1 MAAEPRHKSRKHQ
14 IEPLSWSEAAQ
25 SPALKGMLSFLDVS
39 AADVRNGQNQ
49 NPDLYSSPKDNGIN
63 SNSPRSESLPVSE
76 SLKVVT
82 IPRGIPAVLAREEGS
97 TLIQPRKGNTISESL
112 PNSVSQL
119 MSDMLPNS
127 EVLPV
132 SKSLPVSESLIGTRN
147 RNGMVIGTVSSQ
159 NRKIRKCRLVQDAH
173 SAGEELLYRI
183 LWDEAKPDPM
193 NPVGSRT
200 LRMGYA
206 ELAAKARMH
215 KTNVRLNMSNLKA
228 KLAIDVLE
236 EHNSSDLI
244 PRLYRIFSF
253 REILER
259 RKTAGLEYVIRQKN
273 VVFVKSDGTHIPLQN
288 TSTSKTKRKLAS
300 RRKRT
305 FDGDSLTGSNSLTGD
320 SDREYPQYSMA
331 QGSVD
336 DPDCP
341 PPEQLNLDVRKVSEV
356 LNKYWTTDEA
366 AAHQLVRDCRR
377 VRSDAQ
383 GDEIAFFV
391 EEKLAIAK
399 TNRNITN
406 PTGLIIATVPQ
417 CFVGSTFEEFRRR
430 RNEQLRIA
438 AEEDIRKR
446 LQESEMEAWM
456 SREVERLEEILRDPD
471 ASDQEK
477 TNANRRLS
485 NFK

>member
-1 MAAEPRHKSRKHQ
+1 MAAEPRHRSRKHQ
-14 IEPLSWSEAAQ
+14 IEPLSWAEAAQ

-39 AADVRNGQNQ
+39 AADVRNSQNQ
-49 NPDLYSSPKDNGIN
+49 DPDLYSSSGN
-63 SNSPRSESLPVSE
+63 ESLPVSE
-76 SLKVVT
+76 SLRIVT
-82 IPRGIPAVLAREEGS
+82 IPSGIPAASAREEGA
-97 TLIQPRKGNTISESL
+97 TLIPVRISKTISESL
-112 PNSVSQL
+112 PGSVSPPASETL
-119 MSDMLPNS
+119 AISEPRPRSESLPI
-127 EVLPV
+127 
-132 SKSLPVSESLIGTRN
+132 SKSLPVSDSLTGSKS
-147 RNGMVIGTVSSQ
+147 GMVVGTVSSQ

-173 SAGEELLYRI
+173 SSGEELLYRI

-215 KTNVRLNMSNLKA
+215 KTNVRLNLSNLKA

-253 REILER
+253 REILDR

-273 VVFVKSDGTHIPLQN
+273 VVFVEPDGTPIPLQN
-288 TSTSKTKRKLAS
+288 TLTGKTKRKLAS
-300 RRKRT
+300 RWKRT
-305 FDGDSLTGSNSLTGD
+305 SDNDSDSLTGSDSLIGSD
-320 SDREYPQYSMA
+320 SDRENFQYRMEQS
-331 QGSVD
+331 SVD
-336 DPDCP
+336 NPDSK
-341 PPEQLNLDVRKVSEV
+341 PEQLNLDVRKVSES

-399 TNRNITN
+399 LNRNITN

-417 CFVGSTFEEFRRR
+417 CFVGSAFEEFRRR

-456 SREVERLEEILRDPD
+456 SREVERLEEILRDTD

-477 TNANRRLS
+477 TNAHRRLL

>member
-1 MAAEPRHKSRKHQ
+1 
-14 IEPLSWSEAAQ
+14 
-25 SPALKGMLSFLDVS
+25 
-39 AADVRNGQNQ
+39 
-49 NPDLYSSPKDNGIN
+49 
-63 SNSPRSESLPVSE
+63 
-76 SLKVVT
+76 
-82 IPRGIPAVLAREEGS
+82 
-97 TLIQPRKGNTISESL
+97 
-112 PNSVSQL
+112 
-119 MSDMLPNS
+119 
-127 EVLPV
+127 
-132 SKSLPVSESLIGTRN
+132 
-147 RNGMVIGTVSSQ
+147 
-159 NRKIRKCRLVQDAH
+159 
-173 SAGEELLYRI
+173 
-183 LWDEAKPDPM
+183 
-193 NPVGSRT
+193 
-200 LRMGYA
+200 MGYA

-215 KTNVRLNMSNLKA
+215 KTNVRLNLSNLKA

-253 REILER
+253 REILDR

-273 VVFVKSDGTHIPLQN
+273 VVFVESDGTPIPLQN
-288 TSTSKTKRKLAS
+288 TLTGKTKRKLVS
-300 RRKRT
+300 SWKHT
-305 FDGDSLTGSNSLTGD
+305 SDSDSLTGSNSLTGSD
-320 SDREYPQYSMA
+320 SGREYPQYSME
-331 QGSVD
+331 QGSVV
-336 DPDCP
+336 DPDWK
-341 PPEQLNLDVRKVSEV
+341 PPEQLNLDVRKVSEA
-356 LNKYWTTDEA
+356 LNKYWATDEA

-446 LQESEMEAWM
+446 LQEGEMEAWV

-477 TNANRRLS
+477 TTADRRLS

>member
-1 MAAEPRHKSRKHQ
+1 MVAVPRHRSRKHQ
-14 IEPLSWSEAAQ
+14 IEPLSWAEAAQ

-39 AADVRNGQNQ
+39 AADVRNSQNQ
-49 NPDLYSSPKDNGIN
+49 DPDLHSSSMGNGID
-63 SNSPRSESLPVSE
+63 SNNLAGNESLPVSE

-82 IPRGIPAVLAREEGS
+82 IPSGIPAVLAREEGA
-97 TLIQPRKGNTISESL
+97 TLIPVRISKTISESL
-112 PNSVSQL
+112 PSSVSQPI
-119 MSDMLPNS
+119 SEMLSIS
-127 EVLPV
+127 ETQPV
-132 SKSLPVSESLIGTRN
+132 SKSLPVSDSLTGSRG
-147 RNGMVIGTVSSQ
+147 GMVIGVVSSQ

-173 SAGEELLYRI
+173 SSGEELLYRI

-206 ELAAKARMH
+206 ELAARARMH
-215 KTNVRLNMSNLKA
+215 KTNVRLNLSNLKA

-253 REILER
+253 REILDR

-273 VVFVKSDGTHIPLQN
+273 VVFVESDGTPILLQN
-288 TSTSKTKRKLAS
+288 TLTGKTKRKLAS
-300 RRKRT
+300 RWKRT
-305 FDGDSLTGSNSLTGD
+305 SDGDSLTGSNSLTSSD
-320 SDREYPQYSMA
+320 SGRENTQYSME
-331 QGSVD
+331 QSSVD
-336 DPDCP
+336 DPDSK
-341 PPEQLNLDVRKVSEV
+341 PEQLNLDIRKVSEA

-456 SREVERLEEILRDPD
+456 SREVGRLEKILRDPD

-477 TNANRRLS
+477 TNAKRRLS